1 MPRVLGVRVK
11 SLLINNFYHSY
22 KMLPFF
28 VYISNWSK
36 TWKLEMKF
44 SCTTYRAYLRVYLVK
59 YGFPEVTK
67 TPHVD

>member
-1 MPRVLGVRVK
+1 
-11 SLLINNFYHSY
+11 
-22 KMLPFF
+22 MLPFF
-28 VYISNWSK
+28 VYIANWSK